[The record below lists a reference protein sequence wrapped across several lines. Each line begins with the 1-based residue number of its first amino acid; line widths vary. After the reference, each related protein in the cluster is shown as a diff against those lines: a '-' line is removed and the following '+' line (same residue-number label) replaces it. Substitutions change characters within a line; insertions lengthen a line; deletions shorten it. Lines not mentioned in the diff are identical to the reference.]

1 MNNRRTTLLIAL
13 VLALGT
19 GWLTLSY
26 VSSLR
31 SQSQAQVRQ
40 VLVSTAE
47 IPARSTITAS
57 MFETQNR
64 PSTGLQP
71 DALADPNAAVGQ
83 VALVTI
89 PAGSQIT
96 TSEIGTQ
103 TNSSL
108 PVRLQPGMRA
118 VSIQFDRV
126 RGVSGLIQ
134 SGDRVD
140 VIAIPSKIGNYAAPA
155 VTILR
160 GIRVLAIGDALESP
174 SATPPP
180 DEQSATTVTLEV
192 NITQADLLAWADANS
207 TLRLAL
213 RSPKEPIPTQ
223 AALTLPLLAEAFAE
237 SPIAPA
243 PAPAPAAPSAP
254 APPAPRPDPP
264 LFGGVQVIVGDRI
277 VGRGSQPEDADQP

>member
-26 VSSLR
+26 ISSLR
-31 SQSQAQVRQ
+31 SQSEVQSRQ
-40 VLVSTAE
+40 ILVTTQE
-47 IPARSTITAS
+47 IPARSTITAA
-57 MFETQNR
+57 MFQAQNR

-71 DALADPNAAVGQ
+71 DAVSDPSAAVGQ

-103 TNSSL
+103 SNASL

-118 VSIQFDRV
+118 VSIQFDRL

-134 SGDRVD
+134 AGDRVD
-140 VIAIPSKIGNYAAPA
+140 IIAVPSKIGDYAPPA
-155 VTILR
+155 ATILR
-160 GIRVLAIGDALESP
+160 GIRVLAIGNALEYP
-174 SATPPP
+174 SATPSP
-180 DEQSATTVTLEV
+180 DEQNAATATVEV
-192 NITQADLLAWADANS
+192 NTRQADILAWADINA

-213 RSPKEPIPTQ
+213 RSPKEPIRSQSPESL
-223 AALTLPLLAEAFAE
+223 AVLTAPLPAV
-237 SPIAPA
+237 SGN
-243 PAPAPAAPSAP
+243 
-254 APPAPRPDPP
+254 APPPVPAVMTPATPRPDPP

-277 VGRGSQPEDADQP
+277 LGRDSQPQDQP